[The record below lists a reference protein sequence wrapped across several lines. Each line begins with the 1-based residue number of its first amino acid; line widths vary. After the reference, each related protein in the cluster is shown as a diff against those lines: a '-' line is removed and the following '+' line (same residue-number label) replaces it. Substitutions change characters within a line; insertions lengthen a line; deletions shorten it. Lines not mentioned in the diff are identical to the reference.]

1 MAATKSLIFD
11 VSTCFG
17 RGKITNKQVKSL
29 TKKLQTAKDRVE
41 REVNE
46 GALGFWK
53 IPQTQARPETLDAMA
68 GIVASWQG
76 RYDTLV
82 VIGIGGSALGTRM
95 LLNALGH
102 RYHNEL
108 PAETRKGM
116 KIYLLENDD
125 PESFEALWSLID
137 PLKTVFNVI
146 SKSGTT
152 AETASQFATVLQRMK
167 KLYPN
172 SWSEHFVFT
181 TDPEKGVLRPFGAQ
195 HGIPCLDVPPDVG
208 GRFSV
213 LTPVGLLPALAAGF
227 DIKKLLK
234 GAEIMSRRI
243 LEAPAER
250 NPALNL
256 AGLHYLAD
264 RELNKNMVVVMPYAD
279 RLRDWTEW
287 FCQLW
292 AESLGKRTAEDGTE
306 VHAGTTPI
314 KALGAIDQHSQMQ
327 LYMEGPNDKFF
338 AFLTVESFDQK
349 VRFPGK
355 KILPD
360 ELSYLSGHTM
370 QELIQAEQK
379 ASRFALTRQGRLSYE
394 IRLPRLNAETLGQLV
409 FWAEA
414 TTCYAGYLYGVN
426 PFDQPGVEL
435 GKKFAYGLM
444 GREGFDKFKQK
455 IDKVPSPKED
465 HLL

>member
-1 MAATKSLIFD
+1 MTAAKPLVFD
-11 VSTCFG
+11 LSTCFG
-17 RGKITNKQVKSL
+17 RGRVTSKHLKSFEKML
-29 TKKLQTAKDRVE
+29 IAAKERVE
-41 REVNE
+41 REVAE
-46 GALGFWK
+46 EKLGFWK
-53 IPQTQARPETLDAMA
+53 APELQAKPKNLAAMA
-68 GIVASWQG
+68 NLVASWQG
-76 RYDTLV
+76 HYDTLV
-82 VIGIGGSALGTRM
+82 VVGIGGSALGTRM
-95 LLNALGH
+95 LLNALTH

-108 PAETRKGM
+108 SAEKRGGM
-116 KIYLLENDD
+116 KVYLLENDD
-125 PESFEALWSLID
+125 PDSFEALWSAID

-152 AETASQFATVLQRMK
+152 AETASQFATVLQRMR

-181 TDPEKGVLRPFGAQ
+181 TDPEKGVLRPFAAQ
-195 HGIPCLDVPPDVG
+195 HGIACLDVPPDVG

-213 LTPVGLLPALAAGF
+213 LTPVGLLPALAAGI
-227 DIKKLLK
+227 DIQGLLK
-234 GAEIMSRRI
+234 GAAAMSRRI

-250 NPALNL
+250 NPALRI
-256 AGLHYLAD
+256 AGLHVLAD
-264 RELNKNMVVVMPYAD
+264 TAMGKNMVVVMPYAD
-279 RLRDWTEW
+279 GLRDWTEW

-292 AESLGKRTAEDGTE
+292 AESLGKRSAEDGRE
-306 VHAGTTPI
+306 VRAGTTPI

-327 LYMEGPNDKFF
+327 LYMEGPDDKFF
-338 AFLTVESFDQK
+338 VFLHVEAFEKK

-355 KILPD
+355 KYLPD
-360 ELSYLSGHTM
+360 ELNYLSGHTM
-370 QELIQAEQK
+370 QELIQAELK
-379 ASRFALTRQGRLSYE
+379 ASRFALSRQGRLSYE
-394 IRLPRLNAETLGQLV
+394 IRLPKIAAETLGQLI

-444 GREGFDKFKQK
+444 GREGFEKFKQK
-455 IDKVPSPKED
+455 IDKAPAPKED